1 MIPELAV
8 FPLLLKRDNFK
19 TYRNSIN
26 LTNAKQSMKEVYGLY
41 MTLDKLMESMPQ
53 DSFTLD
59 EFTAYYW
66 FQHPMMRKE
75 ERDLLEETILRPL
88 LEMGSISLSNSFNET
103 LLVDIDLRARAS
115 KMALLSYDVSVGKA
129 EFSSLVAAIKEV
141 PSKENDSTNFITDDL
156 NVLLNE
162 AVVGGGI
169 RWRLESLNHRLGPL
183 RRGNMGCVFGRPE
196 VGKTTFLASQVTYMA
211 TQVEKPILW
220 FNNEE
225 DGSIVKLRCYQAT
238 LGKDLPW
245 LISNKELAF
254 KEFMT
259 LTKGNIKIF
268 DEGKIRKSQVE
279 KLCNQLKPSLV
290 VIDKLDFIS
299 DFEAERKDLVLEAIY
314 RWARE
319 ISREFCPVIGV
330 CHADGS
336 AEGIKYVTMEHMD
349 NAKTSKQAT
358 CDWILGIGQVN
369 ESGMDYIRG
378 FYLSKN
384 KLMGDSGTNP
394 TLRHD
399 KWDVIIKP
407 DTCQFAD
414 LRKPR

>member
-1 MIPELAV
+1 V
-8 FPLLLKRDNFK
+8 
-19 TYRNSIN
+19 
-26 LTNAKQSMKEVYGLY
+26 
-41 MTLDKLMESMPQ
+41 ES
-53 DSFTLD
+53 
-59 EFTAYYW
+59 
-66 FQHPMMRKE
+66 
-75 ERDLLEETILRPL
+75 
-88 LEMGSISLSNSFNET
+88 
-103 LLVDIDLRARAS
+103 
-115 KMALLSYDVSVGKA
+115 
-129 EFSSLVAAIKEV
+129 IKEV
-141 PSKENDSTNFITDDL
+141 PTKEDNSTNFITDDL

-162 AVVGGGI
+162 AVTGGGL

-211 TQVEKPILW
+211 TQVEAPILW

-238 LGKDLPW
+238 LGKDLPY
-245 LISNKELAF
+245 LISNKESAF
-254 KEFMT
+254 KEFMA

-268 DEGKIRKSQVE
+268 DDGKIKQSTVE

-290 VIDKLDFIS
+290 VMDKLDFIS

-319 ISREFCPVIGV
+319 LSKEFCPVIGV

-336 AEGIKYVTMEHMD
+336 AEGIKYINMGHMD

-358 CDWILGIGQVN
+358 CDWILGIGQVH

-378 FYLSKN
+378 LYLSKN
-384 KLMGDSGTNP
+384 KLIGDSGTRP

-399 KWDVIIKP
+399 KWDVIIHP
-407 DTCQFAD
+407 DTATFED
-414 LRKPR
+414 LKRR